1 MSKAQVTRE
10 HIIQQAAVV
19 FNQQGYAGTSMS
31 DIMQATGL
39 KKGGIYNH
47 FKSKDELA
55 MAAFDFS
62 VDLVQS
68 HYTEALRGQR
78 HAILRL
84 RAMVETF
91 CTLMAHTP
99 ALKGGCP
106 ILNTAIESDDT
117 HPVLRLKARQAM
129 DDWRRTLCKIIT
141 LGIDHQQVA
150 ASSDPSAVATVIISM
165 LEGGL
170 MMTQLYGEPDHLH
183 HAQQHLFDYIETLK
197 I

>member
-47 FKSKDELA
+47 FKSKDDLA
-55 MAAFDFS
+55 VAAFDFS
-62 VDLVQS
+62 VGLVQT

-78 HAILRL
+78 HAIVRL
-84 RAMVETF
+84 RTMVAAF
-91 CTLMAHTP
+91 CSLMANPPTV
-99 ALKGGCP
+99 KGGCP

-117 HPVLRLKARQAM
+117 HPTLRRQARQAM
-129 DDWRRTLCKIIT
+129 DNWQRLLAKIIT
-141 LGIDHQQVA
+141 LGIKHQQVD
-150 ASSDPSAVATVIISM
+150 ASTDPEAVATVIIST

-170 MMTQLYGEPDHLH
+170 MMTQLYGAPDHLR
-183 HAQQHLFDYIETLK
+183 HAQQHLLDYIETLK

>member
-1 MSKAQVTRE
+1 MSKAQATKD
-10 HIIQQAAVV
+10 HIIQLAAAV

-55 MAAFDFS
+55 LAAFNFS
-62 VDLVQS
+62 VALVQN
-68 HYTEALRGQR
+68 HYKEALRGQR
-78 HAILRL
+78 HGIVRL
-84 RAMVETF
+84 KTMVKTF
-91 CTLMAHTP
+91 CSLMASST
-99 ALKGGCP
+99 AVKGGCP

-117 HPVLRLKARQAM
+117 HPALRHQARQAM
-129 DDWRRTLCKIIT
+129 DDWHIMLRKIIS
-141 LGIDHQQVA
+141 LGIKHGHIAQA
-150 ASSDPSAVATVIISM
+150 TDPEAVATVIIAT

-170 MMTQLYGEPDHLH
+170 MMKQLYGEPNHLRHAEH
-183 HAQQHLFDYIETLK
+183 HVLDYIDNLK

>member
-1 MSKAQVTRE
+1 MSKAQVTKE
-10 HIIQQAAVV
+10 HIIQQAAAV

-55 MAAFDFS
+55 IAAFEFS
-62 VDLVQS
+62 VGLVQTY
-68 HYTEALRGQR
+68 YTEALRGQR
-78 HAILRL
+78 HATVRL
-84 RAMVETF
+84 RAMVEAF
-91 CTLMAHTP
+91 CSLMANPPTV
-99 ALKGGCP
+99 KGGCP

-117 HPVLRLKARQAM
+117 HPTLRLKARQAM
-129 DDWRRTLCKIIT
+129 DHWQSMLAKIII
-141 LGIDHQQVA
+141 LGIKHRQVD
-150 ASSDPSAVATVIISM
+150 ASTDPEAVATVIIST

-170 MMTQLYGEPDHLH
+170 MMTQLYGEPDHLR
-183 HAQQHLFDYIETLK
+183 HAKRHLLDYIEKLQ